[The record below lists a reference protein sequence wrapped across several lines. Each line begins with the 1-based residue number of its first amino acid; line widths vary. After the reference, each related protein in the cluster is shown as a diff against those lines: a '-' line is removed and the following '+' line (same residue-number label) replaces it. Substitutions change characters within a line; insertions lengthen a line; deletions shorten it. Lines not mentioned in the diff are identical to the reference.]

1 MELKIFW
8 TNFSKQE
15 LKKIFDYYKL
25 EANLNVA
32 KSLVGGIAIATSKLI
47 IQPEIGQEEELLKVH
62 ERNFRYFLFK
72 NYKIIYLINS
82 KMSRIEI
89 FDIFDTRQ
97 NPTKLK
103 RNK

>member
-32 KSLVGGIAIATSKLI
+32 KSLVRGITIATSKLV
-47 IQPEIGQEEELLKVH
+47 IQPEIGQEEELLKVD

-97 NPTKLK
+97 NPKKLK
-103 RNK
+103 RIK